1 MTFDISPPDW
11 GGPPHPSDDDVP
23 YESDSSNGKRSFR
36 RAPQPEARELPN
48 NAAAEAS
55 VLGGI
60 LIKPGLLPDLQL
72 EVDDFYDPRHKAVFA
87 AMRNLEAAEKPIDLV
102 MLATELERADKFDVI
117 GGMAFLGELA
127 LNVPTADNVAYYAD
141 LVHDD
146 RVTRELML
154 RAGHAIGAAGRRN
167 LAGYEAVDEL
177 IGDLGRLQAR
187 RRDDVALAPIA
198 WAIGEEPIAP
208 VTVYSTPYPDLDDL
222 IGGGLSTRST
232 TIVVG
237 RTGAGKSGI
246 VIGMGVHA
254 FRVHGVPFLYSSSE
268 LDRDEC
274 FARIGANVMNVPHK
288 DVYFGKVRREET
300 IEALRGLKVHV
311 LDRSALRRSNPI
323 QTIRRQIKQLADHY
337 GVMPITCVDYL
348 QDLIPDKDERSVRSG
363 VTKISGELRDIGS
376 DMDTA
381 MVLVSSTGRA
391 FYKPPKE
398 GADDPLS
405 YLASAKESGDVEY
418 AASNLLFLDVAS
430 EHSAGLHKARIAVAK
445 ARRGSRGF
453 VGAMFDGPSGRWFP
467 ERDSVRALNAKNR
480 KAADEADAADQERED
495 DARVFAAIAKRPMVA
510 WNTVREG
517 CGVGK
522 KDADRAK
529 ERLLV
534 GGKIEAVEDF
544 FQDQMG
550 RRQKR
555 MVLCVKN
562 APALPLTTAQPTTPE
577 VSS

>member
-1 MTFDISPPDW
+1 MAFDQTPPAWD
-11 GGPPHPSDDDVP
+11 GPPPSDADLPFDD
-23 YESDSSNGKRSFR
+23 SASNGRSRSFR
-36 RAPQPEARELPN
+36 RAQQPSPRELPN
-48 NAAAEAS
+48 NTAAEAS

-60 LIKPGLLPDLQL
+60 MIKPGLLPSLNL

-87 AMRNLEAAEKPIDLV
+87 AMRNLEAAGKPIDSV
-102 MLATELERADKFDVI
+102 MLATELERADKFEVI

-127 LNVPTADNVAYYAD
+127 LNVPTAFNVVHYAG

-167 LAGYEAVDEL
+167 LEGYEAVSEL
-177 IGDLGRLQAR
+177 IGDLSRLQAR
-187 RRDDVALAPIA
+187 RRDDVVLAPIA
-198 WAIGEEPIAP
+198 WSIGEEPIAP

-246 VIGMGVHA
+246 VLGMGVHA
-254 FRVHGVPFLYSSSE
+254 IRQHDVPFLYSSSE

-288 DVYFGKVRREET
+288 DVYFGKVRREEA
-300 IEALRGLKVHV
+300 IEALRGLKIHV
-311 LDRSALRRSNPI
+311 LDRSALRRASPI
-323 QTIRRQIKQLADHY
+323 LTIRTQINRLADHY

-467 ERDSVRALNAKNR
+467 ERDSVSALNAKNR
-480 KAADEADAADQERED
+480 KAAEAGDAADQERED
-495 DARVFAAIAKRPMVA
+495 EARVFAAIAKRPMVA
-510 WNTVREG
+510 WNTIREG

-529 ERLLV
+529 DRLFTA
-534 GGKIEAVEDF
+534 GKIEAVEDF
-544 FQDQMG
+544 FQDAMG

-562 APALPLTTAQPTTPE
+562 APVLPLTAPQPSVSE
-577 VSS
+577 VGS